1 MGGARGIGTAIAKW
15 PTMAHRSLLV
25 TAAACLISI
34 GAAQPGDAPASPVAH
49 QPLPHV
55 EHNAFRAGEK
65 LSYVLHYGWLNAGVA
80 TLELAPGKDIQGR
93 EVLHAVGIGQSTGA
107 FKAFYKV
114 DDRYETFIDK
124 KGVFPWMFI
133 RRVDE
138 GGYIINQDYLFMQH
152 RGTVTTQENKTY
164 KVKPGIQ
171 DMLSAFYFARTVDYS
186 RAKKGDEF
194 EIPCFMDNQEWTLRM
209 RYMGKETIK
218 IRNGRYRCLKFQPVV
233 QEGRVFKTNEDL
245 NVWITDDPNHV
256 PVLAQA
262 KVLVGSIKVELT
274 GYEGLTSP
282 IAKE

>member
-1 MGGARGIGTAIAKW
+1 MGGGRAIGTAIAKW
-15 PTMAHRSLLV
+15 PAMAHRSLLV
-25 TAAACLISI
+25 TAAACLLSI
-34 GAAQPGDAPASPVAH
+34 GSAQSGEAPAPGAAL
-49 QPLPHV
+49 PLPHV
-55 EHNAFRAGEK
+55 EHQAFRAGEK
-65 LSYVLHYGWLNAGVA
+65 LTYVLHYGWLNAGVA
-80 TLELAPGKDIQGR
+80 TLELKHGDRPIQGR

-124 KGVFPWMFI
+124 AGVFPWVFI
-133 RRVDE
+133 RRVNE

-152 RGTVTTQENKTY
+152 RGTVTTQDNKTF
-164 KVKPGIQ
+164 KVQPGIQ
-171 DMLSAFYFARTVDYS
+171 DMLSAFYFARTLDFS
-186 RAKKGDEF
+186 SARKGDVF
-194 EIPCFMDNQEWTLRM
+194 VIPCFMDGQEWPLRM

-233 QEGRVFKTNEDL
+233 QEGRVFKSNEDL

-274 GYEGLTSP
+274 GYEGLASP